1 MTSSVLNGTKG
12 HWLAVALSAA
22 LLIATGARA
31 QERFA
36 DPKEAAQA
44 LVTAAKTND
53 FSRILAILGPAG
65 RDIVESGDKVAD
77 KNALDK
83 FLTAYDVKSRIS
95 NESDDKAVLIIG
107 PEDWPFPIPLVRKN
121 GDWRFDAVAGRQEI
135 LFRRIGRNERNAI
148 EVCLAYVDAQKEFA
162 QLAPS
167 TLGASVYAERI
178 ASQPG
183 KKDGLYWPQ
192 KDGEP
197 ASPLGELA
205 AAAAHE
211 GYRPGGGGTAP
222 YHGYYYRILL
232 AQGPSAPGGAYDYV
246 VKGKMIGGFALVAY
260 PAEYRNSGVMSFIVN
275 HDGTVYQ
282 KDLGP
287 RTSKISRAMTTFNP
301 DKTWR
306 KIVP

>member
-1 MTSSVLNGTKG
+1 MTMSMTSSVLNGTKG

-121 GDWRFDAVAGRQEI
+121 GD
-135 LFRRIGRNERNAI
+135 
-148 EVCLAYVDAQKEFA
+148 
-162 QLAPS
+162 
-167 TLGASVYAERI
+167 
-178 ASQPG
+178 
-183 KKDGLYWPQ
+183 
-192 KDGEP
+192 
-197 ASPLGELA
+197 
-205 AAAAHE
+205 
-211 GYRPGGGGTAP
+211 
-222 YHGYYYRILL
+222 
-232 AQGPSAPGGAYDYV
+232 
-246 VKGKMIGGFALVAY
+246 
-260 PAEYRNSGVMSFIVN
+260 
-275 HDGTVYQ
+275 
-282 KDLGP
+282 
-287 RTSKISRAMTTFNP
+287 
-301 DKTWR
+301 
-306 KIVP
+306 